1 MVRSPSWFLKILKL
15 PLFYSG
21 NLSQIAL
28 SNMWLLV
35 QIIQIRRQYFSS
47 TSTNILLIFF
57 FSRLRC
63 FVAFVVQSPNISKFR
78 KQDETTKYYDRVP
91 PTLPH
96 KKGPG
101 KVAVLKKIVILD
113 FSKGGFF
120 SLPNLKWFAEQR
132 KQSLA
137 SLLYWEFES
146 VEKLF
151 DFEGG
156 HFRL

>member
-1 MVRSPSWFLKILKL
+1 MFCCFCCAKPKYIEIPETRWDYQILRS
-15 PLFYSG
+15 
-21 NLSQIAL
+21 
-28 SNMWLLV
+28 
-35 QIIQIRRQYFSS
+35 
-47 TSTNILLIFF
+47 
-57 FSRLRC
+57 C
-63 FVAFVVQSPNISKFR
+63 
-78 KQDETTKYYDRVP
+78 P

-113 FSKGGFF
+113 FSKGVFF